1 LARML
6 VQVEV
11 DCSPA
16 RGAGVDPEDPPL
28 RWEVSSTTEASG
40 WLEAQVLED
49 LTGGFNYGAGT
60 ITIHVPQQHNAVSIA
75 GHQGYWIGCRVDSK
89 TRSGAAA
96 VTYSHAPE
104 IRSISAAPIGALI
117 PAAHSARENGEALGE
132 SDGTPG
138 QVFDL
143 RYFPILEPISD
154 ELLEV

>member
-1 LARML
+1 
-6 VQVEV
+6 EV

-60 ITIHVPQQHNAVSIA
+60 ITIQVPAQHNAVSIA
-75 GHQGYWIGCRVDSK
+75 GHKGYWICCRGDSR
-89 TRSGAAA
+89 TRSGATA
-96 VTYSHAPE
+96 VTYSHPPE
-104 IRSISAAPIGALI
+104 IRSITAAPIGALI
-117 PAAHSARENGEALGE
+117 QSAHSSQVHGEILGE

-143 RYFPILEPISD
+143 RYFPILEPTPD
-154 ELLEV
+154 EVLEVQ